1 MINRDIEQGTGG
13 WHHIRKG
20 KITGTT
26 LKAVMGTPKARED
39 ALYEIIAER
48 LTLGVETDGEY
59 ENAMDRGLRLEPDA
73 ISAFELET
81 GKKVERVGF
90 VQDDSNPQIA
100 NSPDG
105 YVLGTG
111 DSEAIEVKCLGA
123 KNHVKMWLKNE
134 VPEEYKWQVIQY
146 FVVNPKLQKL
156 HFVGYNP
163 DIPVHPVHI
172 IEVGRDENAEGIE
185 KARVAQDKF
194 LAEVEEAL
202 SKIIKL
208 K

>member
-1 MINRDIEQGTGG
+1 MQQGSGE
-13 WHHIRKG
+13 WHQIRKG
-20 KITGTT
+20 KVTGTT

-39 ALYEIIAER
+39 AFYEIIAER
-48 LTLGVETDGEY
+48 LTLGVETDGDY

-73 ISAFELET
+73 IGAFELET
-81 GKKVERVGF
+81 GKKVTRIGF
-90 VQDDSNPQIA
+90 AQDDTNPQIA

-105 YVLGTG
+105 VIS
-111 DSEAIEVKCLGA
+111 DEEAVEVKCLGG
-123 KNHVKMWLKNE
+123 KNHVKAWLKNE
-134 VPEEYKWQVIQY
+134 VPDEYKWQVIQY
-146 FVVNPKLQKL
+146 FVVNPRLQRL
-156 HFVGYNP
+156 HFVCYNP

-185 KARVAQDKF
+185 KARAAQDKF

-208 K
+208 